1 MIKPRVLV
9 FTTSYYPFVGGAEI
23 AIQEIA
29 LRLKKRF
36 DFFIVTTRFRRDLPK
51 REVRPEGTIIRVGL
65 GTSFDKYLLPLF
77 MFTRP
82 GLISFTRPGLVI
94 LGVDI
99 GHGSLAAAI
108 YKLFYPEVPFI
119 LNMQYGEGEKRL
131 SSGRLGI
138 IGLALRFMLKRA
150 DFVTAI
156 SSYLL
161 DLSRSYGYRGAGEVV
176 HNGVDIQKFQP
187 RRPRVGAPT
196 EASENSKII
205 ITTSRL
211 VPKNGIDTLIKAV
224 AEVKKN
230 IPGIQCWIIGDGPER
245 DKLNELAA
253 GPDIKFFGSVPYA
266 EIPKYLHE
274 ADIFVR
280 PSRSEGMGNS
290 FVEALAAGIPII
302 GTPVGGITDI
312 IEDGKT
318 GLFARVDDPN
328 DLADKIIQLFEDRE
342 LRERIVKNG
351 QQIIEE
357 RFSWD
362 GIAQKYAHIF
372 YRGLSS
378 IENRPTRVLIATPLY
393 PPQLGG
399 PAIYADNLAREFQ
412 SMGHRVL
419 VRPFGGFLR
428 WPVLVRHF
436 LYFFSLWRDA
446 RKSDLIFALDYFS
459 VGFPAA
465 AAAIILRKPLVLR
478 LEGDFLWEKF
488 VERAR
493 KDVTLPIFYSKLQPL
508 SRKERVIRSLSGWA
522 MRRASRVVF
531 SSEWR
536 RKMVIGVYGI
546 PEEKTAII
554 RNARSDYRGR
564 TPSSRIVLWAGRMLY
579 LKNLYRLIRAFSRIN
594 DGAWE
599 LHLVGDG
606 PEKGRLEK
614 FLREEKI
621 KQVYIF
627 PAIPRA
633 KLLEKIS
640 SAAFFVLPSLSD
652 VGPNVIADAVAAHTP
667 FILTK
672 ESGYAELVE
681 DTGILVNPLSER
693 DIAEKLKV
701 LMKESKG
708 REYGVKLQSFSFL
721 KTWPEVAQEWLRLF
735 QNI

>member
-1 MIKPRVLV
+1 M
-9 FTTSYYPFVGGAEI
+9 
-23 AIQEIA
+23 
-29 LRLKKRF
+29 
-36 DFFIVTTRFRRDLPK
+36 
-51 REVRPEGTIIRVGL
+51 
-65 GTSFDKYLLPLF
+65 
-77 MFTRP
+77 
-82 GLISFTRPGLVI
+82 
-94 LGVDI
+94 
-99 GHGSLAAAI
+99 
-108 YKLFYPEVPFI
+108 
-119 LNMQYGEGEKRL
+119 
-131 SSGRLGI
+131 
-138 IGLALRFMLKRA
+138 
-150 DFVTAI
+150 
-156 SSYLL
+156 
-161 DLSRSYGYRGAGEVV
+161 
-176 HNGVDIQKFQP
+176 
-187 RRPRVGAPT
+187 
-196 EASENSKII
+196 
-205 ITTSRL
+205 
-211 VPKNGIDTLIKAV
+211 
-224 AEVKKN
+224 
-230 IPGIQCWIIGDGPER
+230 
-245 DKLNELAA
+245 
-253 GPDIKFFGSVPYA
+253 
-266 EIPKYLHE
+266 
-274 ADIFVR
+274 
-280 PSRSEGMGNS
+280 
-290 FVEALAAGIPII
+290 
-302 GTPVGGITDI
+302 DI

-318 GLFARVDDPN
+318 GLFTRVDDPN
-328 DLADKIIQLFEDRE
+328 DLADKIIQLFGDRE
-342 LRERIVKNG
+342 LRGRIVKNG
-351 QQIIEE
+351 QQIVEE

-362 GIAQKYAHIF
+362 GIAEKYAHIF

-378 IENRPTRVLIATPLY
+378 IEARPTRVLIATPLL

-412 SMGHRVL
+412 NMGHRVL

-428 WPVLVRHF
+428 WPTLVRHF
-436 LYFFSLWRDA
+436 LYFFSLWHDA

-493 KDVTLPIFYSKLQPL
+493 KDVTLPMFYSKPQPL

-536 RKMVIGVYGI
+536 RKMVIGVYSI

-564 TPSSRIVLWAGRMLY
+564 TSDSRIVLWAGRMLY
-579 LKNLYRLIRAFSRIN
+579 LKNLYRLIRAFSRVN

-606 PEKGRLEK
+606 PEKERLEK

-633 KLLEKIS
+633 KLLKKIS

-652 VGPNVIADAVAAHTP
+652 VGPNVIADAAAAHTP

-681 DTGILVNPLSER
+681 NTGILVDPLSER

-701 LMKESKG
+701 LMNESKR
-708 REYGVKLQSFSFL
+708 REYELRLQSFSFL
-721 KTWPEVAQEWLRLF
+721 KTWPQAAQEWLKVFQRL
-735 QNI
+735 